1 MEGRVHLEKLS
12 SGKMLRGKEVDA
24 TANRERMR
32 QRRLKRT
39 LLLLAPLCVWLVYR
53 LVTDNQIRL
62 GMPGWLSGNP
72 EIVIALGMILVLG
85 TVIFIPLLTAGRS
98 PHTLLRPAD
107 SNVRLDDVVGADQ
120 TKREAIDSMNL
131 FLASET
137 FEREMGGNARRGVL
151 FEGLPG
157 TGKTHLAKAMAA
169 EAGVPFLFVSAS
181 EFQSMYYG
189 QTNKKIRSFF
199 KALRKA
205 ARDEGGA
212 IGYIEEFDAI
222 GGTRSGMNTGSMR
235 EGIVGVVN
243 ELLVQMQSFD
253 LPNGSQKFKA
263 WWIDWMNGFLPD
275 ARRKA
280 RPSRKAANV
289 LIVASTNRAADLD
302 PALLRP
308 GRFDRIITFN
318 LPARNDRVAIAD
330 YYLGKK
336 NHVDEVTAPLVAD
349 LTAGYTPV
357 RIEKLLDE
365 ALIIALRYQRTS
377 MTVSDVLEAQLVTE
391 VGIAHEMGYHPD
403 ERRRIAIHEAGHALA
418 AVLTR
423 RDVKVASI
431 LRRSSA
437 LGLVAH
443 GDSEER
449 FLKTPSDARDLI
461 AVALAGRAAEE
472 QEYGEASSGISSD
485 LAAATTIAAQLVGQ
499 LGQGPGLLSLEA
511 ASMPT
516 ATNLVAKVLS
526 DEPISRRL
534 ESAMI
539 GRDREMARARKR
551 QPARHARRLLRRHAG
566 DAAGGAD
573 GRAAEASRAAGPDVH
588 REPDGLRARPARGV
602 FRHARD
608 PRNREDGGSEQLQDV
623 LVHPGRHQERC
634 VSDEED

>member
-1 MEGRVHLEKLS
+1 MQIEKLS
-12 SGKMLRGKEVDA
+12 SGQMLQGNEVDA

-39 LLLLAPLCVWLVYR
+39 LFLLTPLCAWLLYR
-53 LVTDNQIRL
+53 LFTDNPVRL
-62 GMPGWLSGNP
+62 GMPGWLTGNP
-72 EIVIALGMILVLG
+72 EIIIALGLIVILG
-85 TVIFIPLLTAGRS
+85 TVIFIPFLTAGRS

-222 GGTRSGMNTGSMR
+222 GGARSGMNTGSMR

-253 LPNGSQKFKA
+253 LPTGSQKFKA
-263 WWIDWMNGFLPD
+263 WWIDWINGFLPD
-275 ARRKA
+275 AKRKP
-280 RPSRKAANV
+280 RPKRTAANV

-318 LPARNDRVAIAD
+318 LPARVDRVAIAE
-330 YYLGKK
+330 YYLAKK
-336 NHVDEVTAPLVAD
+336 NHVDEVTAPLIAD

-365 ALIIALRYQRTS
+365 SLIIALRYQRTA

-391 VGIAHEMGYHPD
+391 VGIAQEMGYHPD
-403 ERRRIAIHEAGHALA
+403 ERRRIAIHEAGHALT

-461 AVALAGRAAEE
+461 TVALAGRAAEQ

-485 LAAATTIAAQLVGQ
+485 LAAATTIASQLVGQ
-499 LGQGPGLLSLEA
+499 LGNGPGLLSLEA

-516 ATNLVAKVLS
+516 AANLVAKVLS
-526 DEPISRRL
+526 DEPSR
-534 ESAMI
+534 E
-539 GRDREMARARKR
+539 
-551 QPARHARRLLRRHAG
+551 
-566 DAAGGAD
+566 
-573 GRAAEASRAAGPDVH
+573 AAEALMAEGAERAAWMVSTYRQALYDIA
-588 REPDGLRARPARGV
+588 DGLC
-602 FRHARD
+602 
-608 PRNREDGGSEQLQDV
+608 E
-623 LVHPGRHQERC
+623 
-634 VSDEED
+634 SDELDGDAVKAIVQSYTDITERRGPIRMKPAPT

>member
-1 MEGRVHLEKLS
+1 M
-12 SGKMLRGKEVDA
+12 
-24 TANRERMR
+24 
-32 QRRLKRT
+32 
-39 LLLLAPLCVWLVYR
+39 
-53 LVTDNQIRL
+53 
-62 GMPGWLSGNP
+62 
-72 EIVIALGMILVLG
+72 
-85 TVIFIPLLTAGRS
+85 IFIPFLTAGRS

-222 GGTRSGMNTGSMR
+222 GGARSGMNTGSMR

-253 LPNGSQKFKA
+253 LPTGTQKFKA
-263 WWIDWMNGFLPD
+263 WWIDRINGFLPD
-275 ARRKA
+275 AQRKA
-280 RPSRKAANV
+280 RPTRKAANV

-318 LPARNDRVAIAD
+318 LPARTDRVAIAE
-330 YYLGKK
+330 YYLDRK

-403 ERRRIAIHEAGHALA
+403 ERRRIAIHEAGHALT

-431 LRRSSA
+431 LRRSAA

-443 GDSEER
+443 GDAEER

-485 LAAATTIAAQLVGQ
+485 LAAATTIAA
-499 LGQGPGLLSLEA
+499 
-511 ASMPT
+511 
-516 ATNLVAKVLS
+516 AT
-526 DEPISRRL
+526 RR
-534 ESAMI
+534 SA
-539 GRDREMARARKR
+539 R
-551 QPARHARRLLRRHAG
+551 QRPRPAQPRSG
-566 DAAGGAD
+566 IDAD
-573 GRAAEASRAAGPDVH
+573 GRQPRRQGPVRRAEPRGGRGADARGRRPRRLDGGDLPAGAVRHRRRPLRERRTRRRHRPVDRREVH
-588 REPDGLRARPARGV
+588 RHQRAPRPLPPQA
-602 FRHARD
+602 D
-608 PRNREDGGSEQLQDV
+608 PR
-623 LVHPGRHQERC
+623 P
-634 VSDEED
+634 

>member
-1 MEGRVHLEKLS
+1 MGHRRMEGRVHLEKLS
-12 SGKMLRGKEVDA
+12 SGKMLQGKEVDA

-39 LLLLAPLCVWLVYR
+39 LLLLAPLCGWLVYR

-449 FLKTPSDARDLI
+449 FLKTPSEARDQI

-526 DEPISRRL
+526 DEPSR
-534 ESAMI
+534 E
-539 GRDREMARARKR
+539 
-551 QPARHARRLLRRHAG
+551 
-566 DAAGGAD
+566 
-573 GRAAEASRAAGPDVH
+573 AAEALMREGADRAAWMVSTY
-588 REPDGLRARPARGV
+588 RQALYEIADGLCA
-602 FRHARD
+602 
-608 PRNREDGGSEQLQDV
+608 
-623 LVHPGRHQERC
+623 
-634 VSDEED
+634 SDELDGDTVKSIMEKYTDITERRGPIRHKPTPTT

>member
-1 MEGRVHLEKLS
+1 
-12 SGKMLRGKEVDA
+12 
-24 TANRERMR
+24 
-32 QRRLKRT
+32 
-39 LLLLAPLCVWLVYR
+39 
-53 LVTDNQIRL
+53 
-62 GMPGWLSGNP
+62 
-72 EIVIALGMILVLG
+72 MILVLG

-449 FLKTPSDARDLI
+449 FLKTPSEARDQI

-526 DEPISRRL
+526 DEPSR
-534 ESAMI
+534 E
-539 GRDREMARARKR
+539 
-551 QPARHARRLLRRHAG
+551 
-566 DAAGGAD
+566 
-573 GRAAEASRAAGPDVH
+573 AAEALMREGADRAAWMVSTY
-588 REPDGLRARPARGV
+588 RQALYEIADGLCA
-602 FRHARD
+602 
-608 PRNREDGGSEQLQDV
+608 
-623 LVHPGRHQERC
+623 
-634 VSDEED
+634 SDELDGDTVKSIMEKYTDITERRGPIRHKPTPTT

>member
-1 MEGRVHLEKLS
+1 MQIEQLTNGT
-12 SGKMLRGKEVDA
+12 MLRGNDIDA

-32 QRRLKRT
+32 QRRLRRT
-39 LLLLAPLCVWLVYR
+39 LVPLAIIFGWLAYR
-53 LVTDNQIRL
+53 LGTDNQIRL
-62 GMPGWLSGNP
+62 GMPGWIQGNP
-72 EIVIALGMILVLG
+72 EIVIALGMILILG
-85 TVIFIPLLTAGRS
+85 TVIFIPFLTAGRS

-107 SNVRLDDVVGADQ
+107 SNVRLDDVVGAEH

-157 TGKTHLAKAMAA
+157 TGKTYLAKAMAA

-222 GGTRSGMNTGSMR
+222 GGARSGMNTGSMR

-253 LPNGSQKFKA
+253 LPTGSQKFRA
-263 WWIDWMNGFLPD
+263 WFVDWFNGFLPD
-275 ARRKA
+275 ARRRS
-280 RPSRKAANV
+280 RPTRKAANV

-318 LPARNDRVAIAD
+318 LPARSDRQAIAE

-336 NHVDEVTAPLVAD
+336 NHVEAVTAPLIAD

-357 RIEKLLDE
+357 RIERLLDE
-365 ALIIALRYQRTS
+365 SLIIALRKQRTS
-377 MTVSDVLEAQLVTE
+377 MTVHDVLEAQLVTE
-391 VGIAHEMGYHPD
+391 VGIAQQMGYHPD
-403 ERRRIAIHEAGHALA
+403 ERRRIAIHEAGHALT

-431 LRRSSA
+431 LRRSAA

-443 GDSEER
+443 GDFEER
-449 FLKTPSDARDLI
+449 FLKTPNDARDLI
-461 AVALAGRAAEE
+461 AVALAGRAAEQ

-485 LAAATTIAAQLVGQ
+485 LAAATSIASQLVGQ
-499 LGQGPGLLSLEA
+499 LGHGPGLLSLEA

-516 ATNLVAKVLS
+516 AANLVAKVLS
-526 DEPISRRL
+526 DEPSR
-534 ESAMI
+534 
-539 GRDREMARARKR
+539 
-551 QPARHARRLLRRHAG
+551 Q
-566 DAAGGAD
+566 
-573 GRAAEASRAAGPDVH
+573 AAEALMNDGAERAAMMVSKY
-588 REPDGLRARPARGV
+588 REALYEIADGLCA
-602 FRHARD
+602 
-608 PRNREDGGSEQLQDV
+608 
-623 LVHPGRHQERC
+623 
-634 VSDEED
+634 SDELDGNAIRAIVSAYTDISERRGPVRIAPSPIERPVA

>member
-1 MEGRVHLEKLS
+1 MQIEQLTNGE
-12 SGKMLRGKEVDA
+12 MLRGNDIDA

-32 QRRLKRT
+32 QRRLGKT
-39 LLLLAPLCVWLVYR
+39 LVVLGLLFAWLLYR
-53 LVTDNQIRL
+53 QVTGNDVRL
-62 GMPGWLSGNP
+62 GVPGWLAGNP
-72 EIVIALGMILVLG
+72 EIIIAVGMILVLG

-98 PHTLLRPAD
+98 PHTLLRPSD
-107 SNVRLDDVVGADQ
+107 SKVRLADVVGADQ
-120 TKREAIDSMNL
+120 TKREAIDSLNL

-151 FEGLPG
+151 FEGVPG

-189 QTNKKIRSFF
+189 QTNRKIRSYF

-222 GGTRSGMNTGSMR
+222 GGSRGGMGSGSMS

-253 LPNGSQKFKA
+253 LPTGLQKFRA
-263 WWIDWMNGFLPD
+263 FFVDWFNGFLPD
-275 ARRKA
+275 ARR
-280 RPSRKAANV
+280 RPRPTRTPANV

-318 LPARNDRVAIAD
+318 LPARADRVAIAE
-330 YYLGKK
+330 YYLAKK
-336 NHVDEVTAPLVAD
+336 NHEEPVTAPLIAD

-357 RIEKLLDE
+357 RIERLLDE
-365 ALIIALRYQRTS
+365 SLIIALRHRRTS
-377 MTVSDVLEAQLVTE
+377 MIVDDVLEAQLVTE
-391 VGIAHEMGYHPD
+391 VGIAQEMGYHPD
-403 ERRRIAIHEAGHALA
+403 ERRRIAIHEAGHALT

-443 GDSEER
+443 GDFEER

-461 AVALAGRAAEE
+461 TVALAGRAAEQ

-485 LAAATTIAAQLVGQ
+485 LAAATAIASQLVGQ

-516 ATNLVAKVLS
+516 AANLVAKVLS
-526 DEPISRRL
+526 DEP
-534 ESAMI
+534 
-539 GRDREMARARKR
+539 
-551 QPARHARRLLRRHAG
+551 
-566 DAAGGAD
+566 
-573 GRAAEASRAAGPDVH
+573 SRAAAEVLMAEGADRAAWMVSNY
-588 REPDGLRARPARGV
+588 RQALYDIADGLCA
-602 FRHARD
+602 
-608 PRNREDGGSEQLQDV
+608 
-623 LVHPGRHQERC
+623 
-634 VSDEED
+634 SDELDGHAIRAIVESYADITERRGPVRITPSPIA